1 MVQTQDNS
9 INIQQA
15 VPFFM
20 VTDMEASI
28 HYYVNGLGFAVTNR
42 WIDQGKTRWCWLQRD
57 NAALMLQEFRKEVH
71 HANLPYEKRG
81 VGVSIYFI
89 CKDALSLY
97 KEFVSKGI
105 AASKPFVGNSMW
117 VTSLK
122 DPDGYDL
129 HFESNTDVPEE
140 TVYVEEDHL

>member
-57 NAALMLQEFRKEVH
+57 NAALMLQEFRKERH
-71 HANLPYEKRG
+71 HADVASEKRG
-81 VGVSIYFI
+81 IGISIYFI

-105 AASKPFVGNSMW
+105 A
-117 VTSLK
+117 
-122 DPDGYDL
+122 
-129 HFESNTDVPEE
+129 
-140 TVYVEEDHL
+140 

>member
-1 MVQTQDNS
+1 MVQTQDNR

-15 VPFFM
+15 VPFFL

-28 HYYVNGLGFAVTNR
+28 HYYVNGLGFTVTNQ

-89 CKDALSLY
+89 CKDALALY
-97 KEFVSKGI
+97 KEFVSKDI

-122 DPDGYDL
+122 DTDGYDL